1 MSLVRGGWRN
11 SIMNLLSLY
20 LIDFNGLTR
29 KDKAR
34 AWWYAAL
41 ILIPLAAVIL
51 AHQFFGPSLDRIMG
65 W

>member
-1 MSLVRGGWRN
+1 
-11 SIMNLLSLY
+11 MNLLSLY

-51 AHQFFGPSLDRIMG
+51 THQFFGPSLDRIMG